1 MTETILWKNI
11 TTKGFWHKRIVQAL
25 ELTNYNV
32 ILNDLKIPLTEID
45 NVIVM
50 NQQSISSGTHY
61 TVGSGSRYTRSYV
74 GFSNSA
80 SNKIGDVLFMRN
92 GVPRMRFNGVS
103 DPHGLANLA
112 NYEIKQQKNVSAGM
126 THMFHN

>member
-45 NVIVM
+45 NVVVM
-50 NQQSISSGTHY
+50 NQHSISRGTHY
-61 TVGSGSRYTRSYV
+61 TVGSGSRYARSYV
-74 GFSNSA
+74 GFSNST
-80 SNKIGDVLFMRN
+80 SNQIGDVLFMRN

-103 DPHGLANLA
+103 DPHGLAHLA

-126 THMFHN
+126 TNMFHN